1 MYRMFLLFGLAAAT
15 CGSVQADDS
24 RDTKAAMDSYR
35 WQLTADATR
44 LAEER
49 LTPAF
54 VSQEVLR
61 LEHPDNEFR
70 SSSQNLVDNNA
81 SGLGKLMRVRSLS
94 LLTLASAGEAR
105 LFIGISDDGIPGI
118 HLARLS
124 KKQKSRHVELSR
136 LPFLARSPE

>member
-1 MYRMFLLFGLAAAT
+1 MFLIAGLAAAT
-15 CGSVQADDS
+15 CGSVQADES
-24 RDTKAAMDSYR
+24 RDTKDAVDTYR

-44 LAEER
+44 LANER
-49 LTPAF
+49 LEPAS
-54 VSQEVLR
+54 VSQEILR
-61 LEHPDNEFR
+61 LESPDYQFR
-70 SSSQNLVDNNA
+70 VSSQNLVDNNA

-136 LPFLARSPE
+136 LPFLTQSTE